1 MTGCLGIRIIH
12 TILNPKT
19 TKIPFD
25 QNRYQAQAEVP
36 QGASNERRQ
45 VFFIW

>member
-1 MTGCLGIRIIH
+1 MTACFEITIIP
-12 TILNPKT
+12 TILAPNTPKL
-19 TKIPFD
+19 PFG

-36 QGASNERRQ
+36 QGACNERRQ